1 MQYSFF
7 LVLTTATAGL
17 VTATPITPRAEIFK
31 FTSGLKWDM
40 ILDKSKVTLDQLK
53 TTPGTVIDI
62 DLLDVIDAN
71 PPASHISELSK
82 VGKKVICYFSAGSR
96 EDWRADAK
104 NYAKSDY
111 GAPLDPEWEGESWV
125 DVKSTN
131 VRAIVEQRIQRAA
144 QAGCH
149 AVDPDNVD
157 GYVS

>member
-1 MQYSFF
+1 MHYSTF
-7 LVLTTATAGL
+7 LCLTSAAASL
-17 VTATPITPRAEIFK
+17 VTASPIAPRAEIFK
-31 FTSGLKWDM
+31 FPSGVKWDM

-53 TTPGTVIDI
+53 SAPGTVIDI

-71 PPASHISELSK
+71 PATSHISELAK

-111 GAPLDPEWEGESWV
+111 GAPLDPEWEGENWV
-125 DVKSTN
+125 NVKSAN
-131 VRAIVEQRIQRAA
+131 VRVIVEKRIQRAA
-144 QAGCH
+144 EAGCH